1 MFLCSGT
8 SSAGLS
14 APWVRAGTSSW
25 KILRFVSNS
34 SRCMPSAPAVDYP
47 QRTNC
52 SGFFCDGSGRDG
64 KPLFILVTPR
74 TVVEWHRA
82 GFRLYGKWLSGA
94 KQVGGRK
101 PVGKEIRAL
110 IFRMAAE
117 NPTRGAPRIH
127 GELLMLGFNVSEPTV
142 SCWLR
147 RAPRSP
153 DVGKRWLTFLRNHR
167 EAIAAMDFF
176 TVPTV
181 MLWCSLLLLCNRP

>member
-1 MFLCSGT
+1 M
-8 SSAGLS
+8 
-14 APWVRAGTSSW
+14 
-25 KILRFVSNS
+25 
-34 SRCMPSAPAVDYP
+34 
-47 QRTNC
+47 
-52 SGFFCDGSGRDG
+52 
-64 KPLFILVTPR
+64 
-74 TVVEWHRA
+74 
-82 GFRLYGKWLSGA
+82 
-94 KQVGGRK
+94 
-101 PVGKEIRAL
+101 
-110 IFRMAAE
+110 
-117 NPTRGAPRIH
+117 H